1 MSVYWLMFLTSA
13 VLALSPI
20 NSNAFKL
27 LRIYLFILV
36 FITFTLIIGFR
47 HEVGGDWE
55 AYLNYY
61 IVSTYSSIGEISLI
75 FSDIGYGIVNWFSAQ
90 INGDIYLVNTICG
103 AIFMAGLIIFSKQQ
117 PLPWLALTI
126 AVPYMVIVVAMGYTR
141 QSVAIGFELMAL
153 SSLIK
158 SDMKKTVFFVIL
170 GTLFHKT
177 AIILLPL
184 ILLSE
189 YLIRHKKSILS
200 IVLVTLVFTLGL
212 MFLYERIEGLFSVY
226 IARKLISSE
235 GGLIRIIMN
244 AIPALIIL
252 VFSKKLSN
260 NRNERILFNLFSV
273 ISLLSIPLVFS
284 FSTAVD
290 RMALYLTPVQIYAF
304 SRIHRLFSDNIQKII
319 AILTIML
326 YYGMAL
332 FVWLNFAIH
341 SPFWIPYKF
350 YPLVE

>member
-1 MSVYWLMFLTSA
+1 
-13 VLALSPI
+13 
-20 NSNAFKL
+20 
-27 LRIYLFILV
+27 
-36 FITFTLIIGFR
+36 
-47 HEVGGDWE
+47 
-55 AYLNYY
+55 
-61 IVSTYSSIGEISLI
+61 
-75 FSDIGYGIVNWFSAQ
+75 
-90 INGDIYLVNTICG
+90 
-103 AIFMAGLIIFSKQQ
+103 MAGLIIFSKQQ

-158 SDMKKTVFFVIL
+158 NDIKKAVFFVIL

-304 SRIHRLFSDNIQKII
+304 SRIHRLFPDNIQKII
-319 AILTIML
+319 AILTIVF
-326 YYGMAL
+326 YYGIVL

>member
-13 VLALSPI
+13 LLALSPI

-47 HEVGGDWE
+47 HEVGGDWG

-117 PLPWLALTI
+117 PLPWLALTV

-158 SDMKKTVFFVIL
+158 NDMKKAVFFVIL
-170 GTLFHKT
+170 GALFHKT
-177 AIILLPL
+177 AIILLPILMLSVFLIRRKKFIVNIVLALSFFIAGL
-184 ILLSE
+184 ILL
-189 YLIRHKKSILS
+189 
-200 IVLVTLVFTLGL
+200 
-212 MFLYERIEGLFSVY
+212 YEKIEGLFYLY
-226 IARKLISSE
+226 IIYKLVESE
-235 GGLIRIIMN
+235 GGPIRLIMN
-244 AIPALIIL
+244 DIPAVIMLI
-252 VFSKKLSN
+252 FGRKLSG
-260 NRNERILFNLFSV
+260 NRDERILFNLFSV
-273 ISLLSIPLVFS
+273 LSLLVVPLVFF

-290 RMALYLTPVQIYAF
+290 RIALYLTPIQIYVF
-304 SRIHRLFSDNIQKII
+304 SRIHRLFPNDIQKII
-319 AILTIML
+319 AILTVIL
-326 YYGMAL
+326 YYGMVL
-332 FVWLNFAIH
+332 FVWLNFAEH
-341 SPFWIPYKF
+341 VPDWVPYKF